1 MNQNEIGKK
10 IAEKRHEKNLT
21 QEALA
26 ERLGISNKTISKWE
40 NGKSVPDYAVV
51 DILCA
56 ELDMTVAE
64 LLGGKEQTPQNA
76 ENTEML
82 LYKIQELEHKV
93 QEAEQKHTAKSS
105 SVNVGVSFG
114 SALAM
119 VISYV
124 TWKSVGWAILH
135 GVFGWGYV
143 IYYLIKY

>member
-21 QEALA
+21 QAALA

-40 NGKSVPDYAVV
+40 NGKSVPDYAIV
-51 DILCA
+51 DTLCA

-93 QEAEQKHTAKSS
+93 QEAEQKQTIPQ
-105 SVNVGVSFG
+105 F
-114 SALAM
+114 
-119 VISYV
+119 
-124 TWKSVGWAILH
+124 
-135 GVFGWGYV
+135 
-143 IYYLIKY
+143 

>member
-40 NGKSVPDYAVV
+40 NGKSVPDYAIV
-51 DILCA
+51 DTLCA

-82 LYKIQELEHKV
+82 LYKLQELEHKV

-124 TWKSVGWAILH
+124 TWKSIGWAILH

>member
-40 NGKSVPDYAVV
+40 NGKSVPDYAIV
-51 DILCA
+51 DTLCA